1 MTWFDSLNE
10 RWQAW
15 WPELPPREQRLVIIA
30 ATVVV
35 LALLWWVAL
44 APALRTLTSAPAEHA
59 QLDAQ
64 LQQMTTLQTQA
75 RALQSQPRSNRDD
88 SLRALETSV
97 RQSLGANAQLQ
108 TAGANEGVTV
118 QVRAAPAEGLAQWFG
133 QARSNA
139 RAVPREAHLT
149 RAPGGGGGVAQGAFG
164 QTGSSNAAAS
174 AAAAAEAAKVRWDG
188 TLVMSLPAR

>member
-1 MTWFDSLNE
+1 MTWLDSVNE

-30 ATVVV
+30 ATVVIV
-35 LALLWWVAL
+35 ALLWWIAL
-44 APALRTLTSAPAEHA
+44 APALRTLASAPAEHA

-75 RALQSQPRSNRDD
+75 HALQSQPRSSRDD

-149 RAPGGGGGVAQGAFG
+149 RAPGNGGAAPGTFG
-164 QTGSSNAAAS
+164 QTGSSSASAA

>member
-1 MTWFDSLNE
+1 MTWFDSLTE

-30 ATVVV
+30 ATVVL

-64 LQQMTTLQTQA
+64 LQQMTTLQMQA

-149 RAPGGGGGVAQGAFG
+149 RAPGGGGAAPGTLG
-164 QTGSSNAAAS
+164 QAGSSSAAA
-174 AAAAAEAAKVRWDG
+174 AAAAAEAARVRWDG